1 MIYWIR
7 VTKKFDSLIK
17 INILTYIPLL
27 EKSRVVIMQIC
38 RESTENSSMSDM
50 NINLFLGSKNIFLPY
65 YGW

>member
-38 RESTENSSMSDM
+38 RESTENSSTSDM